1 MNERINQL
9 HGLLKEKSHH
19 QYRKDDLG
27 VSILDVETSS
37 RAFVI
42 RKALSLKKAFEQ
54 MPIFIQE
61 GELIVGGRTVYK
73 LPEYVLPKEIED
85 GNPNIEDEGYDNVF
99 NIHHNL
105 GQDERGYG
113 RPDGD
118 PPHYFRIVRDG
129 FPSYKQRVQ
138 RKLNDSTDK
147 TEREYYEAVLIGYEG
162 FEILVERYARLAEEK
177 AKDQEG
183 NRSAELMRVAKVCR
197 NIIAGKPHD
206 MWEALQLIY
215 FVHLSCWTEDSYLVP
230 VGRLDQ
236 ILFEAYTNDVKET
249 GQATDEDIKELIE
262 CFYIKLNYEIDKTHG
277 KSGKFESDTG
287 QTVVLGGLDPDT
299 GEDASNELTLLCLDI
314 CEELHL
320 TDPKVHMRL
329 HPKTKENVWDKA
341 VHLASLGMGFPT
353 FDNDEAIFKA
363 LRNVGPGYY
372 SERDILDYGIS
383 GCWEVI
389 IPGRTSFRQ
398 CCNFDMLQVLEWTLN
413 RGRFFRDVQ
422 RTSVGPFEDPVQW
435 GLDLGDLQEF
445 TSFSELLTA
454 YKKQLRFAVMM
465 NANHIIGSKMTHQ
478 PFLSSFIDDCIDR
491 GKDINEGG
499 VRYNETDMQACSMA
513 NAADSLYIIKK
524 FVYDE
529 KRFSLLEFFSIIRQD
544 YQNHEDLRLEILNKY
559 PHYGNDNDE
568 VDSIAKEII
577 ECFADEYNRYTNS
590 ANGPFRARISGAT
603 STVYFSTVLGPSAD
617 GRHQGDLLAHNAS
630 PQAGLAKNGPTAIV
644 NSLTKIDT
652 SKFGGGE
659 ILTLKF
665 TPRAVQGK
673 TGEEGLKHLIKTYFK
688 LGGLQLQT
696 NVVDSAVLLDAQ
708 EHPEAHKDLIVRV
721 WGFSTYFVSLP
732 KSYQDQVINEVELG
746 VE

>member
-1 MNERINQL
+1 MNERIKQL
-9 HGLLKEKSHH
+9 RSLLKKTSHH
-19 QYRKDDLG
+19 QFRKEELDI
-27 VSILDVETSS
+27 SILDQETSS
-37 RAFVI
+37 KAFVV

-54 MPIFIQE
+54 MPVFIQE
-61 GELIVGGRTVYK
+61 GELIVGGRTIYK
-73 LPEYVLPKEIED
+73 LPEYVLPREIED
-85 GNPNIEDEGYDNVF
+85 GNPNFEDEGYDNVF
-99 NIHHNL
+99 NIHYNL

-129 FPSYKQRVQ
+129 FPAYKQRVRQ
-138 RKLNDSTDK
+138 KLIDSTIAA
-147 TEREYYEAVLIGYEG
+147 EREYYEAVLIGYEG
-162 FEILVERYARLAEEK
+162 FETLIERYARLAEEQ
-177 AKDQEG
+177 AKEQEG
-183 NRSAELMRVAKVCR
+183 SRSAELMRIAVVCR
-197 NIIAGKPHD
+197 NSISRRPQG

-215 FVHLSCWTEDSYLVP
+215 FIHFSCWTEDAYLIP
-230 VGRLDQ
+230 IGRLDQ
-236 ILFEAYTNDVKET
+236 ILFDVYTKDVQEA
-249 GQATDEDIKELIE
+249 GRLCDEDIKELIE

-287 QTVVLGGLDPDT
+287 QTVVLGGLDPIT
-299 GEDASNELTLLCLDI
+299 GEDASNELTLMCLDI
-314 CEELHL
+314 CEELRL
-320 TDPKVHMRL
+320 TDPKIHIRL
-329 HPKTKENVWDKA
+329 HPKTKESVWDKA

-413 RGRFFRDVQ
+413 RGRFFRNIR
-422 RTSVGPFEDPVQW
+422 RTSSGPFADPAQW
-435 GLDLGDLQEF
+435 GIDLGDPKGF
-445 TSFSELLTA
+445 MNFSDLLIA
-454 YKKQLRFAVMM
+454 YKKQLRFGVMM
-465 NANHIIGSKMTHQ
+465 NAYHIISSRVTHQ
-478 PFLSSFIDDCIDR
+478 PFLSSFIEDCIER

-524 FVYDE
+524 LVYDE
-529 KRFSLLEFFSIIRQD
+529 KRFSLQEFLHIIQKD
-544 YQNHEDLRLEILNKY
+544 YQGHEELRQEILNKY
-559 PHYGNDNDE
+559 VHFGNDNDE
-568 VDSIAKEII
+568 VDSIAKEIV

-590 ANGPFRARISGAT
+590 LNGPFRARISGAT

-617 GRHQGDLLAHNAS
+617 GRRQGDLLAHNAS
-630 PQAGLAKNGPTAIV
+630 PQAGLAKNGPTAII
-644 NSLTKIDT
+644 NSLTTVDT
-652 SKFGGGE
+652 TKFAGGE

-665 TPRAVQGK
+665 TPKVVQG
-673 TGEEGLKHLIKTYFK
+673 TIGEAGLKHLIKTYFK

-708 EHPEAHKDLIVRV
+708 IHPEAHKDLIVRV
-721 WGFSTYFVSLP
+721 WGFSTYFISLP
-732 KSYQDQVINEVELG
+732 KSYQDQIIHEVAHG